1 MVDQDR
7 LAAARQDEQ
16 STVVTTEWAVLW
28 PGDPA
33 QGGGIEPRGDEQDAR
48 RVARMERGRRLRS
61 CARPSP
67 PCAARGGWRDRGR
80 RVRHSGR
87 AARGVVGG
95 VVDAAGAGC
104 RHGPRG

>member
-33 QGGGIEPRGDEQDAR
+33 RGGGIEPRGDEQDAP
-48 RVARMERGRRLRS
+48 RVARMTSPVVIETMSSRLT
-61 CARPSP
+61 
-67 PCAARGGWRDRGR
+67 
-80 RVRHSGR
+80 
-87 AARGVVGG
+87 
-95 VVDAAGAGC
+95 
-104 RHGPRG
+104 

>member
-48 RVARMERGRRLRS
+48 RVARMNGGGGQVVCQTVTTMRS
-61 CARPSP
+61 R
-67 PCAARGGWRDRGR
+67 WR
-80 RVRHSGR
+80 V
-87 AARGVVGG
+87 A
-95 VVDAAGAGC
+95 
-104 RHGPRG
+104 